1 LTALAFSIA
10 GFFLYQSL
18 GAPGIALANT
28 LAFTGEALL
37 LLYLLNRKVPGLLL
51 VGGTLLRGILAGVLG
66 GLVVFGGMAV
76 MGESLI
82 TAILSLIVGV
92 AVALPFVL
100 PEIKLLV
107 RL

>member
-1 LTALAFSIA
+1 M
-10 GFFLYQSL
+10 
-18 GAPGIALANT
+18 
-28 LAFTGEALL
+28 
-37 LLYLLNRKVPGLLL
+37 
-51 VGGTLLRGILAGVLG
+51 GGTLLRGILAGVLG

-92 AVALPFVL
+92 LVALPFVL
-100 PEIKLLV
+100 PEVKLLV